1 MASWQQV
8 SVIVPAHQAERL
20 SDWFSDYGALSVTL
34 EDAAD
39 QPVYEPK
46 PGETP
51 IWQATRVVALFDD
64 ELDSAALHHA
74 LLAQQGPACART
86 LDEETIED
94 RAWERAWLDHFQ
106 PMRFGRRLW
115 ICPSALELPAEAEGG
130 VCVSLDPG
138 LAFGTGTHAT
148 TALCLEWLDGQ
159 ELAGKT
165 VLDYGCGSGVLAVAA
180 LLLGAA
186 NATGVDIDAQALLA
200 SADNAGKN
208 GVAER
213 LACLYPEQM
222 PADFQADIVL
232 ANILANPLVELA
244 PRLAGYCKPGGH
256 IVLSGL
262 LAEQAE
268 QVSLAY
274 QAYFQLAPVR
284 LQDGWACLSGSKPKA
299 HGT

>member
-1 MASWQQV
+1 MAWQQI
-8 SVIVPAHQAERL
+8 SVISSAREADRI
-20 SDWFSDYGALSVTL
+20 SDWFSAHGALSVSL

-39 QPVYEPK
+39 QPLYEPK

-51 IWQATRVVALFDD
+51 VWQATRVVALFEDS
-64 ELDSAALHHA
+64 LDSAALHHA
-74 LLAQQGPACART
+74 LLAELGPACART

-94 RAWERAWLDHFQ
+94 RAWERAWLDHFK

-115 ICPSALELPAEAEGG
+115 ICPSALELPAEAAGG
-130 VCVSLDPG
+130 VCVNLDPG

-148 TALCLEWLDGQ
+148 TALCLAWLDGQ
-159 ELAGKT
+159 DLAGKT

-180 LLLGAA
+180 LLLGARA
-186 NATGVDIDAQALLA
+186 AHGVDIDPQALLA
-200 SADNAGKN
+200 SGDNAAKN

-213 LACLYPEQM
+213 LTRLYPEQL
-222 PADFQADIVL
+222 PADFQADVVL

-244 PRLAGYCKPGGH
+244 PRLAGHCKSGGA

-262 LAEQAE
+262 LEEQIE

-274 QAYFQLAPVR
+274 RPYFR
-284 LQDGWACLSGSKPKA
+284 LDSPHIQEGWACLSGVK
-299 HGT
+299 T